1 MFLMYFKN
9 IEKMLK
15 AIDTYQI
22 DLFYVYWEHTMK
34 TIHVHVFRF
43 IGYNVTKSQ
52 IEYLLV
58 LKDVRPLYKCD
69 SIV

>member
-15 AIDTYQI
+15 AIDTYQV
-22 DLFYVYWEHTMK
+22 DLFYVYWEHTME

-43 IGYNVTKSQ
+43 IGYNVTKRSN
-52 IEYLLV
+52 
-58 LKDVRPLYKCD
+58 
-69 SIV
+69 